1 MNSRV
6 KIVGGLVGA
15 ALLVSIAVFVVGSG
29 GSDSSSELLITPR
42 LVERRDL
49 QDVLTVSG
57 EVRRD
62 ETRKINS
69 AVDGKVSYINVDDG
83 ETIEVGDAILALDG
97 RASVAVNGEFSFY
110 RRLSVGSVG
119 PDVRQLEEILV
130 AAGHDIARPDD
141 LFTEETRRALAE
153 WQQTRGYGGATPE
166 GNETLTVGLLSNPS
180 AYNVGRANTVAFT
193 VTPAVPSTSGSGIH
207 PRVALPVI
215 GITVDKSRVNEGE
228 RVTYTVTAS
237 TAPASNLVIAI
248 ASGGEATEGDDPM
261 DGDDYSEILGTVTLP
276 AGQTSVSFT
285 ADIFVDNVIEDEED
299 LTVTLTEQF
308 GTDPD
313 YDVGPTNQTRTVIE
327 ANGSDLDP
335 RLTVTASN
343 QSVDEG
349 GTVTFTVRTTVESN
363 RDIDFEVSLSGT
375 STGDADYVLPD
386 DDDYSIPA
394 GARSTEIQ
402 IQARRDDAVEPDET
416 LIFTLLADA
425 PSGGRVAEYSLGD
438 SVSSTVTIESPDL
451 PEMTL
456 LGGGTVAEGRSGSF
470 RIVAD
475 SPVTEDTSVNYQIGG
490 TTTNGTDFDVLTGT
504 VIMRAGT
511 ASVSIPVNFINDDV
525 VFEPSDMIVAEWPA
539 RVGSVEVDEGE
550 FVLQGAVMLN
560 LTEPQFTITMKVSPS
575 DRAELVVGQAVSV
588 DLTVG
593 GQVLPGVISELD
605 DSATV
610 GPQGEETYEG
620 TIEVQGEFSAVDGA
634 TVSIDVTLAEVTN
647 ALVVPVASVLR
658 SADGDIVRIVN
669 DQGTISRVP
678 VVIGLIDGEWAEI
691 KEGLKGDEL
700 VIVDVESGAPADEAD
715 GA

>member
-375 STGDADYVLPD
+375 ATGDADYVLPD